1 METDEL
7 YWDPYDA
14 RFVDDPWPVFNRI
27 REEAPLYYNRAHDFY
42 ALSRYADVER
52 AVTDAISVHGGAG
65 ADNVGDILTFVNEI
79 YDAADKEKVG
89 SDRGYCVRVVVGK
102 AFECHWTLMLAEGQI
117 TVDGPFLDSGDSVLA
132 VTGGTGA
139 YGGARGEM
147 LLHARDAKGSAFDFT
162 YKLK

>member
-1 METDEL
+1 MGDGRLVKRWMSVTAVISAVGSLGSVPASAEDQAST
-7 YWDPYDA
+7 
-14 RFVDDPWPVFNRI
+14 FTV
-27 REEAPLYYNRAHDFY
+27 
-42 ALSRYADVER
+42 VER

-102 AFECHWTLMLAEGQI
+102 AFECHWTLILAEGQI

-139 YGGARGEM
+139 YGAARGEM

>member
-1 METDEL
+1 MSVTAVISAVGGGLGSVPASAGDQ
-7 YWDPYDA
+7 A
-14 RFVDDPWPVFNRI
+14 STFKV
-27 REEAPLYYNRAHDFY
+27 
-42 ALSRYADVER
+42 VER
-52 AVTDAISVHGGAG
+52 AVTDAISVHGGVG
-65 ADNVGDILTFVNEI
+65 TDNVGDILTFVNEV